1 MTGLSL
7 LNNLINGIS
16 LGSVYAIIAL
26 GYTMVYGIAKMLNFA
41 HGDVI
46 MVGAYVCFFASS
58 SFGLPPILGV
68 LLAMAVCTALG
79 VVIERLAYKPLR
91 QATSLAVL
99 ITAIGMSY
107 FLQNA
112 AQLLWT
118 SNPKIFP
125 TFFTV
130 TDRETGAV
138 KTGISLFEGQL
149 NLSYASIVTIAAC
162 IVIMIALTLF
172 TSKSK
177 MGKAMRVVSEDKGA
191 AELMGINVNLTITV
205 TFAIG
210 VTAITIIVSFLAA
223 LALDKRGRDR
233 LPRGLMRA
241 LWFFPAL
248 LSGAVVGI
256 LWRIM
261 YNYNNGVINKIITSA
276 GLPAVNWLETRGVTN
291 IAIIIG
297 AAWVQIGLC
306 VVVFLAGLQ
315 SIPQEMYEAASIDGA
330 TPSQQLKNITI
341 PMMASSI
348 TINVITTTI
357 AAFKAY
363 ELPYLISKGLPG
375 HSTLLITQR
384 IFFFGFQAFD
394 YGRGSALSVVLL
406 LIIALISLVQ
416 LVVLRKREDIF

>member
-1 MTGLSL
+1 M
-7 LNNLINGIS
+7 
-16 LGSVYAIIAL
+16 
-26 GYTMVYGIAKMLNFA
+26 
-41 HGDVI
+41 
-46 MVGAYVCFFASS
+46 
-58 SFGLPPILGV
+58 
-68 LLAMAVCTALG
+68 
-79 VVIERLAYKPLR
+79 
-91 QATSLAVL
+91 
-99 ITAIGMSY
+99 
-107 FLQNA
+107 
-112 AQLLWT
+112 
-118 SNPKIFP
+118 
-125 TFFTV
+125 
-130 TDRETGAV
+130 
-138 KTGISLFEGQL
+138 
-149 NLSYASIVTIAAC
+149 
-162 IVIMIALTLF
+162 
-172 TSKSK
+172 
-177 MGKAMRVVSEDKGA
+177 
-191 AELMGINVNLTITV
+191 
-205 TFAIG
+205 
-210 VTAITIIVSFLAA
+210 
-223 LALDKRGRDR
+223 
-233 LPRGLMRA
+233 PRGLMRA

>member
-1 MTGLSL
+1 MTQFLSYL
-7 LNNLINGIS
+7 CNGIS

-46 MVGAYVCFFASS
+46 MIGAYIAFCAMQYWGF
-58 SFGLPPILGV
+58 PPILSV
-68 LLAMAVCTALG
+68 LAAMVVCTVLG
-79 VVIERLAYKPLR
+79 MVIERTAYKPLR
-91 QATSLAVL
+91 QASSLAVL

-107 FLQNA
+107 LLQNIA
-112 AQLLWT
+112 LLVWGA
-118 SNPKIFP
+118 NPKSFP
-125 TFFTV
+125 SV
-130 TDRETGAV
+130 VGL
-138 KTGISLFEGQL
+138 GSLSLLGGQMIISGE
-149 NLSYASIVTIAAC
+149 AIVTIAAC
-162 IVIMIALTLF
+162 VVIMIALTLF
-172 TSKSK
+172 TGKTK

>member
-1 MTGLSL
+1 
-7 LNNLINGIS
+7 
-16 LGSVYAIIAL
+16 
-26 GYTMVYGIAKMLNFA
+26 
-41 HGDVI
+41 
-46 MVGAYVCFFASS
+46 
-58 SFGLPPILGV
+58 
-68 LLAMAVCTALG
+68 
-79 VVIERLAYKPLR
+79 
-91 QATSLAVL
+91 
-99 ITAIGMSY
+99 
-107 FLQNA
+107 
-112 AQLLWT
+112 
-118 SNPKIFP
+118 
-125 TFFTV
+125 
-130 TDRETGAV
+130 
-138 KTGISLFEGQL
+138 
-149 NLSYASIVTIAAC
+149 
-162 IVIMIALTLF
+162 
-172 TSKSK
+172 
-177 MGKAMRVVSEDKGA
+177 
-191 AELMGINVNLTITV
+191 
-205 TFAIG
+205 
-210 VTAITIIVSFLAA
+210 
-223 LALDKRGRDR
+223 
-233 LPRGLMRA
+233 
-241 LWFFPAL
+241 
-248 LSGAVVGI
+248 
-256 LWRIM
+256 M

-276 GLPAVNWLETRGVTN
+276 GLPAVNWLETRGITN

>member
-1 MTGLSL
+1 MKRSSRAGRLTQLERNQRTTGIFFILPSLVLCAIFMVVPLINVIRYSLTDWDGLSKTYNFVGL
-7 LNNLINGIS
+7 YNYMHLHEIEGF
-16 LGSVYAIIAL
+16 GE
-26 GYTMVYGIAKMLNFA
+26 MMLA
-41 HGDVI
+41 
-46 MVGAYVCFFASS
+46 
-58 SFGLPPILGV
+58 
-68 LLAMAVCTALG
+68 
-79 VVIERLAYKPLR
+79 
-91 QATSLAVL
+91 
-99 ITAIGMSY
+99 
-107 FLQNA
+107 
-112 AQLLWT
+112 
-118 SNPKIFP
+118 
-125 TFFTV
+125 
-130 TDRETGAV
+130 
-138 KTGISLFEGQL
+138 
-149 NLSYASIVTIAAC
+149 
-162 IVIMIALTLF
+162 
-172 TSKSK
+172 
-177 MGKAMRVVSEDKGA
+177 
-191 AELMGINVNLTITV
+191 TV

-348 TINVITTTI
+348 TINVINTTI

-363 ELPYLISKGLPG
+363 ELPYLISKGLPR
-375 HSTLLITQR
+375 HSTLMLTQT